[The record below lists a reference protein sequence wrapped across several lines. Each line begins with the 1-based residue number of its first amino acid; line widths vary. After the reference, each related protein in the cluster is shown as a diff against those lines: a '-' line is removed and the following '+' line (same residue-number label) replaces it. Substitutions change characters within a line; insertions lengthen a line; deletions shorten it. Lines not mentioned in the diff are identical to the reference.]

1 MNENN
6 KKNRNDLENMKT
18 TYENIPV
25 PQEARERIQKGI
37 GKAKEENQRTKVI
50 TFAKGLGV
58 TAAAAMIAITV
69 LANSGPSIS
78 HAMTKIPI
86 IGSIAKIVTFKDYKD
101 ETRNFNA
108 SVKVPKIEADDKT
121 SSDAAKNLDKTN
133 KTIEEYANEFIA
145 QYEADLKASNGDGNY
160 SLESTY
166 EVIRET
172 DDYLAI
178 RINTTM
184 VMASGTQFTKV
195 FNVDK
200 TTGNILELADFFKK
214 DSDYIKAISDNIKE
228 QMETQM
234 KADDSITYF
243 YNSDVPE
250 WDFKEITE
258 DTSFYFNE
266 KEELVVNFDEY
277 EVAPGYMGAVSFT
290 IPHSVTDSIL
300 K

>member
-1 MNENN
+1 MNEHNQ
-6 KKNRNDLENMKT
+6 KNINELENMKT

-25 PQEARERIQKGI
+25 PQEAKERIQKGI
-37 GKAKEENQRTKVI
+37 DKARKESQHTKVS
-50 TFAKGLGV
+50 TFAKGLGI
-58 TAAAAMIAITV
+58 TAATAMAAITV
-69 LANSGPSIS
+69 LANSGPGIS
-78 HAMTKIPI
+78 YAMAKLPI

-121 SSDAAKNLDKTN
+121 SPDSAKNLDKTN

-145 QYEADLKASNGDGNY
+145 QYEADLKASNGDGSY

-178 RINTTM
+178 RINTTL

-200 TTGNILELADFFKK
+200 TTGTILELADFFKK
-214 DSDYIKAISDNIKE
+214 DSDYITAISDNIKE
-228 QMETQM
+228 QMEAQM

-250 WDFKEITE
+250 WDFKEITR

-266 KEELVVNFDEY
+266 KEELVINFEEY

-290 IPHSVTDSIL
+290 IPHSVTDSLL